1 MAEWLN
7 ASVLKTDKRETV
19 SWVRILLSPQAPSNL
34 VLFLYICI
42 KLFIMKQPQPSTGKY
57 KFNTFADLSVTT
69 ATQDNKFSGVPMYT
83 IAAAPPSKQ
92 ASYRFNSGD
101 VIDVQQMFFNDK
113 DGAWE
118 AVVSAITEQNRTVP
132 FSILTKVPDN
142 TPITTISR
150 TEKSVVGNYVPIGD
164 TSKNVPLSPIPN
176 DKKPF
181 SQKNIVIGVLVI
193 GAIVGLLK
201 WKKVI

>member
-1 MAEWLN
+1 
-7 ASVLKTDKRETV
+7 
-19 SWVRILLSPQAPSNL
+19 
-34 VLFLYICI
+34 
-42 KLFIMKQPQPSTGKY
+42 MKQPQPSKGKY
-57 KFNTFADLSVTT
+57 KFNTPTDLTVITEYTNIGAPLKSV
-69 ATQDNKFSGVPMYT
+69 
-83 IAAAPPSKQ
+83 
-92 ASYRFNSGD
+92 SYRFNSGD
-101 VIDVQQMFFNDK
+101 VIDVQQMFMIQ
-113 DGAWE
+113 GSGLQGSGWE
-118 AVVSAITEQNRTVP
+118 AVVSAIKEQNRTVP

-142 TPITTISR
+142 TPITTNISR
-150 TEKSVVGNYVPIGD
+150 TEKSGNYVPIGD

>member
-1 MAEWLN
+1 M
-7 ASVLKTDKRETV
+7 
-19 SWVRILLSPQAPSNL
+19 IQ
-34 VLFLYICI
+34 
-42 KLFIMKQPQPSTGKY
+42 G
-57 KFNTFADLSVTT
+57 
-69 ATQDNKFSGVPMYT
+69 SG
-83 IAAAPPSKQ
+83 
-92 ASYRFNSGD
+92 
-101 VIDVQQMFFNDK
+101 
-113 DGAWE
+113 WE
-118 AVVSAITEQNRTVP
+118 AVVSAIKEQNRTVP

-142 TPITTISR
+142 TPITTNISR
-150 TEKSVVGNYVPIGD
+150 TEKSGNYVPIGD